1 MICQTPMYSKTEC
14 KNVLTN
20 IRKPI
25 VEFFKRPKYEKWTKN
40 PVLLKFAKAELVN
53 LNLYQ

>member
-1 MICQTPMYSKTEC
+1 MYSKTEC